1 MLAASFFRYNHG
13 GNVMVKINSENFDVA
28 GMSVSEYLKTTNY
41 QQQYIAI
48 ELNSNILPKKDYD
61 STILNNGDTLEIVN
75 FVGGG

>member
-1 MLAASFFRYNHG
+1 
-13 GNVMVKINSENFDVA
+13 MVKINGENFDVA

-61 STILNNGDTLEIVN
+61 STILNNRDTLEIVN
-75 FVGGG
+75 FVGGGWYA